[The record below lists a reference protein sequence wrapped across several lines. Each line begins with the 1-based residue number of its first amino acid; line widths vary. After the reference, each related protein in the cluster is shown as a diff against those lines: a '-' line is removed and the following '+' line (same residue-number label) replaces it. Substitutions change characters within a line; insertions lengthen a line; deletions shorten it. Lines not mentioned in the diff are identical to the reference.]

1 MKNQSVF
8 WSIQPPDGGKISYL
22 LGTMHLLHQN
32 YLPAFNSLEFLIKEC
47 GLFALE
53 VNPEHAAELT
63 GEALFLP
70 EGQRMSDFF
79 IQSHFEKH
87 RKFLLKATKIDL
99 RHFDKI
105 LPIHLISEI
114 TRRCF
119 LKSGET
125 FYPDQFLW
133 QKAARLGLTTFGL
146 ETFEEDL
153 HIMRRIPL
161 QYQIQSLKKTLQ
173 KFSTFK
179 RQLKKSENNY
189 INGRLSELYKQSK
202 NGLSN
207 QKRNLLYERNQ
218 KMAER
223 ITNLAGEHKLF
234 GAVGVAHLPGKYGI
248 LRILKNKGWKLSPL
262 KFELR
267 ISKKAGQ

>member
-1 MKNQSVF
+1 LKKQSVF
-8 WSIQPPDGGKISYL
+8 WSIQPPGGGKISYL

-32 YLPAFNSLEFLIKEC
+32 YLPAFISLESFIKEC
-47 GLFALE
+47 EFFALE
-53 VNPEHAAELT
+53 VNPEHASGLT

-70 EGQRMSDFF
+70 EGQRISNFLT
-79 IQSHFEKH
+79 QSHFEKYQ
-87 RKFLLKATKIDL
+87 KFLLKATKIDL

-119 LKSGET
+119 LESGET

-133 QKAARLGLTTFGL
+133 QRAARLGLTTLGL
-146 ETFEEDL
+146 ETLEEDF
-153 HIMRRIPL
+153 HIMQRIPL
-161 QYQIQSLKKTLQ
+161 RYQIQSLKKTLQ

-179 RQLKKSENNY
+179 RQLKKSQNNY

-207 QKRNLLYERNQ
+207 QKRNLLYERNT

-223 ITNLAGEHKLF
+223 IDCLAVDHSF
-234 GAVGVAHLPGKYGI
+234 FAAVGTAHLSGKYGI
-248 LRILKNKGWKLSPL
+248 LRILKNKGWRLSPL